1 MEQKIFQKI
10 LNKLYPGVTITEY
23 QVLHRNQL
31 NEKNEWIP
39 DSSSIFVIVSNDS
52 NNLNM
57 SLWEISH
64 QLTELTGFEI
74 NVERN

>member
-1 MEQKIFQKI
+1 MEQKRFEKI
-10 LNKLYPGVTITEY
+10 LNKIYSGLIITDY
-23 QVLHRNQL
+23 TVLPRYQL